1 MRHWFVTIH
10 RTPKRSTVGD
20 DLARRVLAEHTAYFK
35 QLGRQGQCL
44 LAGPFAEQNAD
55 ELGAGFYVLACTT
68 EEEARQLADRDPLV
82 EQGLYDYRLR
92 EWIKVVPE

>member
-10 RTPKRSTVGD
+10 RTPKRSAVSD
-20 DLARRVLAEHTAYFK
+20 DFARQILAAHTAYFK
-35 QLGRQGQCL
+35 RLGHRGRCL
-44 LAGPFAEQNAD
+44 VAGPFAEQNVD
-55 ELGAGFYVLACTT
+55 ELGAGFYVLACAA
-68 EEEARQLADRDPLV
+68 EEEARWLAEHDPLV